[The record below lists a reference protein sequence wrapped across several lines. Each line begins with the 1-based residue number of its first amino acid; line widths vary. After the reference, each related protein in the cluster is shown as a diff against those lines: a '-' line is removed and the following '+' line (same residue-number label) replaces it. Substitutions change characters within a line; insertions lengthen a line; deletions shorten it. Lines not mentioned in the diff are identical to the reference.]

1 MDHEHPAHFDF
12 ETWQRL
18 ARSDPERFEAPYVLA
33 VVALEEGPHML
44 TNLVECAQDEIRVE
58 MPVEV
63 RFERI
68 DDEFTVYPF
77 APAGA

>member
-1 MDHEHPAHFDF
+1 MIH
-12 ETWQRL
+12 
-18 ARSDPERFEAPYVLA
+18 RSVDPSRFEAPYVLA

-44 TNLVECAQDEIRVE
+44 TNLVECATEDIRVD
-58 MPVEV
+58 MPVAV

-77 APAGA
+77 GPASAPAGA